1 MNSIRHHLTIGVLTV
16 SILAGCGQSPPS
28 MQLSQP
34 SSGQQGRDVRYNA
47 ALALAWR
54 GSPKIK
60 EDAVA
65 WDLLLE
71 MLDEEKQLQNIRTK
85 QPDGRDT
92 GNEAAARETTR
103 GALRAVQE
111 LHRKNP
117 HLDVSGLKPAIEKLA
132 ESGNKVIATDA
143 KQVLQSLK

>member
-1 MNSIRHHLTIGVLTV
+1 
-16 SILAGCGQSPPS
+16 
-28 MQLSQP
+28 
-34 SSGQQGRDVRYNA
+34 VRYNA

-60 EDAVA
+60 EDPVA

-71 MLDEEKQLQNIRTK
+71 MLDEEKQLQNYRIK
-85 QPDGRDT
+85 QPDGREI

-111 LHRKNP
+111 LHKKQP
-117 HLDVSGLKPAIEKLA
+117 SLDLAGLKPAIEKLA

-143 KQVLQSLK
+143 KQVLQALK